1 MIRPLALVLTP
12 NHLSL
17 GEPDAASGVGTM
29 SISVLARQL
38 ISQEIFRGL
47 SPLQLTEIV
56 RQAERIVYRPGETIV
71 EAGTTGDA
79 AVLIIAGDAV
89 RFEDAEPATGLGAQ
103 GIGAGSLLSE
113 LAMLIE
119 HEHGVTV
126 VAHTTV
132 RALRITRSGLQ
143 AQMLDD
149 PDLAGHFV
157 DRITERLN
165 RVADELR
172 HIDYALTGAEGQP
185 APA

>member
-1 MIRPLALVLTP
+1 
-12 NHLSL
+12 
-17 GEPDAASGVGTM
+17 M

-38 ISQEIFRGL
+38 MSQEIFRGL

-56 RQAERIVYRPGETIV
+56 RQADRIVYSPGDTIV
-71 EAGTTGDA
+71 EAGTASDA
-79 AVLIIAGDAV
+79 AVLIVTGDAV
-89 RFEDAEPATGLGAQ
+89 RFLDGESTLGLDAQ
-103 GIGAGSLLSE
+103 SIGSGSLLSE
-113 LAMLIE
+113 MAMLVE
-119 HEHGVTV
+119 HEHGATV

-132 RALRITRSGLQ
+132 RALRITRARLQ

-157 DRITERLN
+157 DCITERLH

-172 HIDYALTGAEGQP
+172 RIDHALVGAEAEGVL

>member
-1 MIRPLALVLTP
+1 MVRTP

-17 GEPDAASGVGTM
+17 GGPVSAGGVNAM

-71 EAGTTGDA
+71 EAGTAGEA
-79 AVLIIAGDAV
+79 AVLIVAGDAV
-89 RFEDAEPATGLGAQ
+89 HFDDGEPTTGLNAQ

-113 LAMLIE
+113 LAMLVE

-143 AQMLDD
+143 AQMLED

-172 HIDYALTGAEGQP
+172 HIDYALMGSEGVPTP
-185 APA
+185 A

>member
-1 MIRPLALVLTP
+1 
-12 NHLSL
+12 
-17 GEPDAASGVGTM
+17 M

-38 ISQEIFRGL
+38 MSQEIFRGL

-56 RQAERIVYRPGETIV
+56 RQADRIVYRPGETIV
-71 EAGTTGDA
+71 EAGAAGDA
-79 AVLIIAGDAV
+79 AVLIVAGDAV
-89 RFEDAEPATGLGAQ
+89 RLHEAAPGEGPPAQ
-103 GIGAGSLLSE
+103 GVGTGSLLGE

-119 HEHGVTV
+119 HEHGATV

-132 RALRITRSGLQ
+132 RALRITRVGLQ

-157 DRITERLN
+157 DHITDRLN

-172 HIDYALTGAEGQP
+172 HIDHAFASAEGVL

>member
-1 MIRPLALVLTP
+1 
-12 NHLSL
+12 
-17 GEPDAASGVGTM
+17 M

-38 ISQEIFRGL
+38 MLQEIFRGL

-56 RQAERIVYRPGETIV
+56 RQSDRIVYAPGETIV
-71 EAGTTGDA
+71 EAGAAGDA
-79 AVLIIAGDAV
+79 AVLIVAGDAV
-89 RFEDAEPATGLGAQ
+89 RFLEDEEPSAGLNAQ
-103 GIGAGSLLSE
+103 AIGTGSLLSE
-113 LAMLIE
+113 LAMLVE
-119 HEHGVTV
+119 HVHGATV

-132 RALRITRSGLQ
+132 RALRITRAGLQ

-172 HIDYALTGAEGQP
+172 RIDHALLTNDEIF

>member
-1 MIRPLALVLTP
+1 
-12 NHLSL
+12 
-17 GEPDAASGVGTM
+17 M

-38 ISQEIFRGL
+38 MLQEIFRGL

-56 RQAERIVYRPGETIV
+56 RQSDRIVYAPGETIV
-71 EAGTTGDA
+71 EAGSAGDA
-79 AVLIIAGDAV
+79 AVLIVAGDAV
-89 RFEDAEPATGLGAQ
+89 RFLEDEEPSAGLNAQ
-103 GIGAGSLLSE
+103 AIGTGSLLSE
-113 LAMLIE
+113 LAMLVE
-119 HEHGVTV
+119 HVHGATV

-132 RALRITRSGLQ
+132 RALRITRAGLQ

-172 HIDYALTGAEGQP
+172 RIDHAFLADEIF

>member
-1 MIRPLALVLTP
+1 
-12 NHLSL
+12 
-17 GEPDAASGVGTM
+17 M

-38 ISQEIFRGL
+38 MSQEIFRGL

-56 RQAERIVYRPGETIV
+56 RQSERIVYGPGETIV
-71 EAGTTGDA
+71 EAGTVGDA
-79 AVLIIAGDAV
+79 AVLIVAGDAV
-89 RFEDAEPATGLGAQ
+89 RFLDDEPAAGLNAQ
-103 GIGAGSLLSE
+103 AIGAGSLLSE
-113 LAMLIE
+113 LAMLVE
-119 HEHGVTV
+119 HEHGTTV

-132 RALRITRSGLQ
+132 RALRITRAGLH

-172 HIDYALTGAEGQP
+172 RIDHALLVTEGVP